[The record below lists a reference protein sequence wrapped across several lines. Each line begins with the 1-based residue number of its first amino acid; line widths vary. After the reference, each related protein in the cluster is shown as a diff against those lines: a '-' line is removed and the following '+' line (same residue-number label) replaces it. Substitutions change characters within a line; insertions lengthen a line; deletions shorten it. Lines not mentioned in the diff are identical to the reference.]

1 MAAEKTLKVD
11 STDDCVVKYKE
22 TANDSDPCNNAV
34 QRNMF
39 SSQEL
44 NARSELLLCS
54 KHSCPADEDT
64 ADAGG
69 TEMTDDSQPVERRF
83 YCDACCGADYVNS
96 ALTSSVPVSSD
107 EASRFGRYDSVSDT
121 PITARF
127 SVTSSGTKLKTRR
140 MRPTTCY
147 TTDSDLSIT
156 SGNIIISMKFL
167 LFFHYFSF

>member
-1 MAAEKTLKVD
+1 MD
-11 STDDCVVKYKE
+11 STDDCVKSKE
-22 TANDSDPCNNAV
+22 TADDSDPCNNAV

-69 TEMTDDSQPVERRF
+69 TEMTDDSQPAERRF
-83 YCDACCGADYVNS
+83 YCDACCGADYPNS

-107 EASRFGRYDSVSDT
+107 EASRFGRRDSVSDT
-121 PITARF
+121 PVTNARCLA
-127 SVTSSGTKLKTRR
+127 STSATKFRTRR
-140 MRPTTCY
+140 MRSAGCY
-147 TTDSDLSIT
+147 TTDSDLSVT
-156 SGNIIISMKFL
+156 SGKILFCII
-167 LFFHYFSF
+167 LFF